1 MKRLHIS
8 SCRGGE
14 IHAWRELARVY
25 PKATRPEVR
34 VLMSEGSQQA
44 FHGRVHDRFRQG
56 VVGWFPAENPVSV
69 QLNEKTLFLS
79 IGFKR
84 EQSESMTLPV

>member
-1 MKRLHIS
+1 M
-8 SCRGGE
+8 
-14 IHAWRELARVY
+14 
-25 PKATRPEVR
+25 
-34 VLMSEGSQQA
+34 LMSEGSQQA

-56 VVGWFPAENPVSV
+56 VGGSFPAENPV
-69 QLNEKTLFLS
+69 S